1 MARLSPNEVK
11 FIPVPA
17 AAAAPEKGGRTW
29 SPRWVI
35 AIPTPTGPRL
45 VGRAGRPVWVQQR
58 DVGAVLRS
66 LAARTWAVGPW
77 PVGEGDSLPEEAKS
91 LLSKNYSEGGWR
103 LASPEEIAL
112 RGETA
117 DVADY
122 TSALE
127 TYEAE
132 RATAR
137 LAGRGLVVQP
147 APAATQ
153 VAVQSPPPMP
163 VEVYHYNG
171 STSPW
176 ATPSMLVNMV
186 AADRAGR
193 HLVWKPGMAG
203 WTPAI
208 EIPEVA
214 AQLPPVPP
222 PFPVATAPTGTVT
235 PAALEGMVAQ
245 AVQAALAARDEAR
258 EDDE

>member
-1 MARLSPNEVK
+1 MARLSPDQIK
-11 FIPVPA
+11 FIFVPGTTT
-17 AAAAPEKGGRTW
+17 APEKGGRTW

-35 AIPTPTGPRL
+35 SVPTPTGHRL

-77 PVGEGDSLPEEAKS
+77 PVGDNDTIPEEAKS
-91 LLSKNYSEGGWR
+91 LLSKNYAEGGWR
-103 LASPEEIAL
+103 LASPEEIAN
-112 RGETA
+112 RGETS

-122 TSALE
+122 AQALDA
-127 TYEAE
+127 YEAE

-137 LAGRGLVVQP
+137 LAGRGLVVQADAAP
-147 APAATQ
+147 PAAGVAAPA
-153 VAVQSPPPMP
+153 
-163 VEVYHYNG
+163 EVYHYNG